1 MKQLISFFAVLTLS
15 LSAAMAQQDATG
27 KPQVTIHT
35 NHGDIK
41 LELYPEESPVTVAN
55 FLQYAN
61 DGYYEGT
68 VFHRVISHF
77 MIQGGGLTL
86 AENGQGKSLVPK
98 PTRDPIINEANN
110 GLKNER
116 GTIAM
121 ARTNDVNSATSQFYI
136 NVEVNGSLDFT
147 SDINPD
153 DSRAW
158 GYTVF
163 GRVIDG
169 MDVVDDIRFV
179 ETGPNDVPNE
189 PVIIESVEVH

>member
-86 AENGQGKSLVPK
+86 AENGQGNSLVPK

>member
-1 MKQLISFFAVLTLS
+1 MKQLITFFAVLAMS
-15 LSAAMAQQDATG
+15 LSAAMAQQDTG

-35 NHGDIK
+35 SLGDIRV
-41 LELYPEESPVTVAN
+41 ELYPEKSPVTVAN

-77 MIQGGGLTL
+77 MIQGGGLV
-86 AENGQGKSLVPK
+86 LVEDESGVNLRPK
-98 PTRDPIINEANN
+98 PTRDPIINESNN

-147 SDINPD
+147 SDVNPE

-158 GYTVF
+158 GYAVF
-163 GRVIDG
+163 GRVIGG
-169 MDVVDDIRFV
+169 MEVVDDIRFV
-179 ETGPNDVPNE
+179 ETGSNDVPVE

>member
-1 MKQLISFFAVLTLS
+1 MKQLILFFAVMTLS
-15 LSAAMAQQDATG
+15 MSAALAQQDAG

-35 NHGDIK
+35 SLGDIRV
-41 LELYPEESPVTVAN
+41 ELYPEESPVTVAN

-61 DGYYEGT
+61 DGFYDGT

-77 MIQGGGLTL
+77 MIQGGGMALV
-86 AENGQGKSLVPK
+86 EDESGNRLVPK
-98 PTRDPIINEANN
+98 PTRDPIVNEANN

-136 NVEVNGSLDFT
+136 NVELNGSLDFT
-147 SDINPD
+147 SDINPE

-169 MDVVDDIRFV
+169 MEVVDDIRFV
-179 ETGPNDVPNE
+179 ETGPRDAPNE

>member
-15 LSAAMAQQDATG
+15 LSAAMAQQDAD

-61 DGYYEGT
+61 DGFYDDT
-68 VFHRVISHF
+68 IFHRVISHF
-77 MIQGGGLTL
+77 MIQGGGMTL
-86 AENGQGKSLVPK
+86 VETEDGVSMVPK

-121 ARTNDVNSATSQFYI
+121 ARTNDVNSANSQFFI
-136 NVEVNGSLDFT
+136 NVELNGSLDFT
-147 SDINPD
+147 SDINPE

-158 GYTVF
+158 GYAVF

-169 MDVVDDIRFV
+169 IDVVDDIRFV
-179 ETGPNDVPNE
+179 ETGPNDVPVE